1 MAKSSGSSHKV
12 VYAALAGNLLI
23 ALTKFGAAWWT
34 GSSVM
39 LSEGVHSL
47 VDTSNQG
54 LLLYGLYRAS
64 LPPDNDHPLGHGREL
79 YLWSF
84 VVAVLMFTF
93 GAGVTLLEGARHIYQ
108 PTAITDARINY
119 IVLGASFVFEAT
131 TWVIAVRE
139 FSKTKGDLGY
149 LQAIRASK
157 DPPNFLVI
165 LEDSAALLGIVIAA
179 AATFAAERF
188 HLPQL
193 DGWGSVGIAV
203 VLTIVALISARES
216 KGLLL
221 GEPARPGVRRSILAI
236 AKSEPGVE
244 RADLVFTVHLGPDQ
258 VLVALS
264 VEFADSLA
272 TTDIEKKISEIEN
285 EIQSRHHEVIA
296 VFVKPQTATRFRSY
310 RDRIRAQMAAHEE

>member
-1 MAKSSGSSHKV
+1 MAKSYGSHKV
-12 VYAALAGNLLI
+12 VYAALASNLTI

-47 VDTSNQG
+47 VDTGNQA

-64 LPPDNDHPLGHGREL
+64 LPPDDDHPLGYGREL

-93 GAGVTLLEGARHIYQ
+93 GAGVTLLEGARHIYH
-108 PTAITDARINY
+108 PTSITDARISY
-119 IVLGASFVFEAT
+119 MVLSASFVFEAI
-131 TWVIAVRE
+131 TWVIAMRE
-139 FSKTKGDLGY
+139 FGRIKGELSY
-149 LQAIRASK
+149 IQAIRASK

-165 LEDSAALLGIVIAA
+165 LEDSAALLGIFIAA
-179 AATFAAERF
+179 AATFAVERF

-193 DGWGSVGIAV
+193 DGWGSIGIAV
-203 VLTIVALISARES
+203 VLAAMALIAARES

-221 GEPARPGVRRSILAI
+221 GEPARPHVRQSILAI
-236 AKSEPGVE
+236 ARNKHGVE

-258 VLVALS
+258 ILVALS
-264 VEFADSLA
+264 VEFEDALS
-272 TTDIEKKISEIEN
+272 TSDIEKTISEIEN
-285 EIQSRHHEVIA
+285 EIQRRHHEVIA
-296 VFVKPQTATRFRSY
+296 VFVKPQTVTRFRNY
-310 RDRIRAQMAAHEE
+310 RDRIRAQMAAPAD